1 MTPGCYGV
9 ALEEQVRG
17 IIIQEVKAGSES
29 LTSSDA
35 LVLQGLIL

>member
-17 IIIQEVKAGSES
+17 IIIQEVRARVREP
-29 LTSSDA
+29 D
-35 LVLQGLIL
+35 QQ